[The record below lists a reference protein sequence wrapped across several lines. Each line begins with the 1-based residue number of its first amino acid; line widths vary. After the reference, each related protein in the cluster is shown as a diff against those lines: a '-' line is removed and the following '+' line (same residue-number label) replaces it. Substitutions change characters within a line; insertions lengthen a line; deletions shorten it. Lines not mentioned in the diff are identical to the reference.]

1 MKLREYQTPQVNK
14 LIRQLQNSNEAALI
28 SAVGTGKTLVGAVVG
43 DELIKRGIVKKV
55 IVSAPFNTIVKEF
68 PEYSGKKILSGSA
81 NNSQYLI
88 GKIEQS
94 PNIKTLIDVITGNSS
109 EFVSTSHHAM
119 ANHRVRTAVNQADDL
134 SDLLLVIDEAHH
146 CFTSDDEDEDKDG
159 TLLGE
164 IAEKI
169 KDRGGKI
176 LYVTATPYRTVGAQ
190 TNLIFDPLKCNPVI
204 RTIGEQ
210 MRDGYAPS
218 LNTEYIHVR
227 DVKLTNAGDG
237 GVFGDLANTRI
248 SDPQLKTLLPRI
260 VKQWRSEK
268 YPKTI
273 LLVPAGNADHTA
285 VEVKKYLEEISFPHD
300 VAKTRGRK
308 HPSVLISVGDSG
320 QVIEVNGKEMT
331 EIECDKASGGRV
343 YDIVIGCRKFDE
355 GTDVSSAS
363 HIFMVGLPSSVRLF
377 HQRTGRVLRDKKAI
391 TGYAEW
397 FGSEWL
403 DKSKVVFFAPVGKKT
418 KAFDYKVGRQLLHCI
433 FAAES
438 YQEYCE
444 SLNASQNIRIAF
456 ENKHKKA
463 KCEASREELEY
474 AMALMGEIELNELK
488 DYSSNE
494 FDELIKESLNP
505 EMTVGERIDLIKSS
519 DMTDAERVIALNN
532 IVNHLPDDIKQSI
545 NWDAIV
551 NSIVKSVKKKK
562 VAGFDI
568 PPVGTISD
576 VFDDV
581 LREFYNVKI
590 TTNTERA
597 VQQVFSSLSGETFKE
612 WAEKCSRFMGEDAAI
627 MMTNKVCDFMD
638 THDGNTPSANSIDM
652 EEQKLANWVYGMRQ
666 AKAGSVEHGG
676 RIFYDSVEPIAVKR
690 GYSDIFNFID
700 LEKNAIDVC
709 KDIIEYYSM
718 HGKYPSKKATDII
731 EKRMGAW
738 LGKMRS
744 AKKGNGG
751 GTFYPILQQLA
762 IDADLPDMFDNIDLN
777 KHAIDMCNKVI
788 AFYNV
793 NKQLPSQSS
802 DDVYESK
809 ISKWL
814 QCMRGA
820 KNGSRTGL
828 FRPILQVMADS
839 AGIPT
844 LFDRNDNEQR
854 AVEICN
860 DVIKFY
866 SIHGK
871 YPSCK
876 SSNTTEHKL
885 GRWLTRMRSYKND
898 KNVDGFYPILQTI
911 AIKSNHAH
919 MFDIIDRERICIDKC
934 NEVIQF
940 YKMYGKYPSTISSN
954 ADEKRLGRWLSNMR
968 GAKLGTNHGVFYDS
982 IQQTAENAGLP
993 KLFDKVD
1000 LEQIA
1005 IDTCNNVIEFYKT
1018 YNKIPSESG
1027 TTEYERKLGKW
1038 ISYTRKTKQ
1047 NVNNRGVFYPIVQVM
1062 VDDANI
1068 PNLFNSNWKDDL
1080 K

>member
-134 SDLLLVIDEAHH
+134 SDLLLIIDEAHH

-176 LYVTATPYRTVGAQ
+176 MYVTATPYRTVGAQ

-285 VEVKKYLEEISFPHD
+285 VEVKKYLEEIIFPHD

-320 QVIEVNGKEMT
+320 QTIEVNGKEMT

-494 FDELIKESLNP
+494 FDELVKESLNP

-551 NSIVKSVKKKK
+551 NSIVKLVKNKK
-562 VAGFDI
+562 VAGFDV
-568 PPVGTISD
+568 PPTSAISD

-581 LREFYNVKI
+581 LREFYSVTI

-612 WAEKCSRFMGEDAAI
+612 WAEKCSQFMGED
-627 MMTNKVCDFMD
+627 
-638 THDGNTPSANSIDM
+638 
-652 EEQKLANWVYGMRQ
+652 
-666 AKAGSVEHGG
+666 
-676 RIFYDSVEPIAVKR
+676 
-690 GYSDIFNFID
+690 
-700 LEKNAIDVC
+700 NAIHMCNQV
-709 KDIIEYYSM
+709 IEHY
-718 HGKYPSKKATDII
+718 
-731 EKRMGAW
+731 
-738 LGKMRS
+738 
-744 AKKGNGG
+744 
-751 GTFYPILQQLA
+751 
-762 IDADLPDMFDNIDLN
+762 N
-777 KHAIDMCNKVI
+777 KHGH
-788 AFYNV
+788 
-793 NKQLPSQSS
+793 LPPSGSTKLGS
-802 DDVYESK
+802 W
-809 ISKWL
+809 IL
-814 QCMRGA
+814 TMRGA
-820 KNGSRTGL
+820 KSGRNSSVWYPILDTMADTANIPELFNNIDRESIALKTCNEVVEFYTVNKRVPINGSPDEHEAKLSRWIGSMKKANNGKTSGNILYQSVINMASDAGL
-828 FRPILQVMADS
+828 STLFDNNDNELYALDMCQKVIDYICKHGTPPPANTSSNEPKHKLGNWLSRMKSARKGTTTSNLYPSVIEMANN
-839 AGIPT
+839 AGHPT
-844 LFDRNDNEQR
+844 LFE
-854 AVEICN
+854 
-860 DVIKFY
+860 K
-866 SIHGK
+866 
-871 YPSCK
+871 
-876 SSNTTEHKL
+876 
-885 GRWLTRMRSYKND
+885 
-898 KNVDGFYPILQTI
+898 
-911 AIKSNHAH
+911 
-919 MFDIIDRERICIDKC
+919 IDRESISLDRCRELITYVRKHNKLPSKNDIDSNAKSLYLWLSNYRVKYKNSTDYKLVTDMFIREKMMYAIEPTDAETDALNMADEVIAYWNTHHKLPGKKVGSPNVRRLGTWIDRLTSAKHNNSSKGVVFYPSVERKMMDAGLPSDMFVHGKGERRAIDKC
-934 NEVIQF
+934 KSLISYYNDCNAI
-940 YKMYGKYPSTISSN
+940 PSATSN
-954 ADEKRLGRWLSNMR
+954 DPKIRSLGVWLSNMR
-968 GAKLGTNHGVFYDS
+968 ASKNGNGKLILHKSVISLLERAN
-982 IQQTAENAGLP
+982 L
-993 KLFDKVD
+993 LFLLD
-1000 LEQIA
+1000 
-1005 IDTCNNVIEFYKT
+1005 
-1018 YNKIPSESG
+1018 PM
-1027 TTEYERKLGKW
+1027 R
-1038 ISYTRKTKQ
+1038 
-1047 NVNNRGVFYPIVQVM
+1047 
-1062 VDDANI
+1062 
-1068 PNLFNSNWKDDL
+1068 
-1080 K
+1080 

>member
-14 LIRQLQNSNEAALI
+14 LIRQLQNFNEAALI

-134 SDLLLVIDEAHH
+134 SDLLLIIDEAHH

-331 EIECDKASGGRV
+331 EIECDKATGGRV

-612 WAEKCSRFMGEDAAI
+612 WAEKCSQFMGEEHAI
-627 MMTNKVCDFMD
+627 MM
-638 THDGNTPSANSIDM
+638 
-652 EEQKLANWVYGMRQ
+652 
-666 AKAGSVEHGG
+666 
-676 RIFYDSVEPIAVKR
+676 
-690 GYSDIFNFID
+690 
-700 LEKNAIDVC
+700 C
-709 KDIIEYYSM
+709 KKCIEYYTNYK
-718 HGKYPSKKATDII
+718 KYPTHYI
-731 EKRMGAW
+731 
-738 LGKMRS
+738 
-744 AKKGNGG
+744 
-751 GTFYPILQQLA
+751 
-762 IDADLPDMFDNIDLN
+762 
-777 KHAIDMCNKVI
+777 
-788 AFYNV
+788 
-793 NKQLPSQSS
+793 SQTSS
-802 DDVYESK
+802 D
-809 ISKWL
+809 
-814 QCMRGA
+814 
-820 KNGSRTGL
+820 
-828 FRPILQVMADS
+828 
-839 AGIPT
+839 
-844 LFDRNDNEQR
+844 
-854 AVEICN
+854 
-860 DVIKFY
+860 
-866 SIHGK
+866 
-871 YPSCK
+871 
-876 SSNTTEHKL
+876 TEVFKL
-885 GRWLTRMRSYKND
+885 GRWLHNMRRAKQGIDSNANKWYPVLDDIANEAKLFDMFINIDNESNSVKMCLSVIDYFKKYNKYPSVLSKDADTKKLATWFSNMKLAKQGIGSCIYYPSLDVIATENEMSDMFYTASYEEKAIQMCKRVIEYYNAHNCYPSTTSNDAYTKKLGNWISTMKKAKNG
-898 KNVDGFYPILQTI
+898 KGKGNIFYPSLLNFVTN
-911 AIKSNHAH
+911 AGLSD
-919 MFDIIDRERICIDKC
+919 MFDITDYEYEALDKC
-934 NEVIQF
+934 QSIIN
-940 YKMYGKYPSTISSN
+940 YYMKWNKYPSNNSSDAN
-954 ADEKRLGRWLSNMR
+954 ERKLAGWLSKMR
-968 GAKLGTNHGVFYDS
+968 GGKNVFYDS
-982 IQQTAENAGLP
+982 LQTMATASNL
-993 KLFDKVD
+993 
-1000 LEQIA
+1000 
-1005 IDTCNNVIEFYKT
+1005 
-1018 YNKIPSESG
+1018 
-1027 TTEYERKLGKW
+1027 
-1038 ISYTRKTKQ
+1038 
-1047 NVNNRGVFYPIVQVM
+1047 
-1062 VDDANI
+1062 
-1068 PNLFNSNWKDDL
+1068 PNLFNDNWKDDL